1 MASINSLL
9 TLTLDLPP
17 SCIEFWSR
25 DSRYAV
31 VGTYNL
37 EKEDG
42 QGLSDPAQHEG
53 QKKSQQRNGSLI
65 LIRITGDVVEIVQTL
80 ATPSAILDV
89 HFLPQEGADSIFG
102 VATSTGS
109 IGIYQLDQESA
120 NDVPEIQLLQ
130 TIQYFPENELITA
143 FSWHPEQSA
152 VGMTLSTGKVCLG
165 KVDLENPSHMDVGL
179 HELEAWTLAF
189 LPDGTGIYSGGDD
202 SALKYTELPRDH
214 PDSKEEIAGANYA
227 PSWIMSWSD
236 KKAHSAGV
244 TAILPLHSDSAS
256 SWIVTGSYDDHIR
269 LIHAPTVGRRQVHAE
284 MDLGGGVWRLK
295 VLDKKLAPQAAANSS
310 EATQPPEEVLLLV
323 SCMHAG
329 ARIVK
334 LVRSGEEWSFEVLAK
349 FEEHKSMNY
358 GSDSQIGLNASGQRT
373 FVSTSFYDRLLCL
386 WRF

>member
-1 MASINSLL
+1 MASIDSLL

-25 DSRYAV
+25 DSQYAV

-42 QGLSDPAQHEG
+42 SGLSDPAQHEG
-53 QKKSQQRNGSLI
+53 QQKNQERNGSLI
-65 LIRITGDVVEIVQTL
+65 LVRVRDDTVEIVQTI
-80 ATPSAILDV
+80 ATASAILDV

-120 NDVPEIQLLQ
+120 NDIPEIVLLQ
-130 TIQYFPENELITA
+130 TLQYFPENELITA

-165 KVDLENPSHMDVGL
+165 KVDLENPSHLDVGL

-202 SALKYTELPRDH
+202 SALKYMELPRDH
-214 PDSKEEIAGANYA
+214 PGSKEEISGANYA

-236 KKAHSAGV
+236 KKVHSAGV
-244 TAILPLHSDSAS
+244 TAILPIHVDSGS

-269 LIHAPTVGRRQVHAE
+269 LIEAPTVGRRQVRAE

-295 VLDKKLAPQAAANSS
+295 VLDKKMPTQAAASSS
-310 EATQPPEEVLLLV
+310 EAMQPPEELLLLV

-329 ARIVK
+329 ARVIR
-334 LVRSGEEWSFEVLAK
+334 LVRTGDDWRFEVVAK

-358 GSDSQIGLNASGQRT
+358 GSDSQFGLNANGQRT
-373 FVSTSFYDRLLCL
+373 FISTSFYDRLLCL
-386 WRF
+386 WRY